1 MSDINGTAG
10 PDTLNGTSGADN
22 IDGLAGNDTIGGG
35 AGDDKLTGGTG
46 ADTLNGGD
54 GNDRL
59 YSDARLFGPNETNDP
74 GWYPRNSADH
84 FAEHDTLNGG
94 AGDDEIFA
102 GYGDTIDGGDGT
114 DTLSINFLGATAG
127 VNADFRVFATQ
138 SSLSVGGATIA
149 NIENVEYIDGSNFD
163 DVLGI
168 YQVSPDSDAVVNGN
182 GGNDHI
188 YVSANAGIF
197 GAQISGGDGNDTID
211 ARGNTRG
218 GNFYGGAGDDTI
230 YTGEGYKAAASGGD
244 GNDTIYSWGS
254 AYGDAGNDHIVMGN
268 PIDVTGATPTAYGGD
283 GDDTI
288 SASTDPDFRDPPEYH
303 FAGEGGADT
312 ITGGAGND
320 YLTSVSFTGNGISAE
335 DTGIEHDR
343 VSGGAGNDHL
353 FVGYGDDADGG
364 ADSDVLELSLAGAT
378 SGVTLNTDSLV
389 SSTAFVLGG
398 GTIQHM
404 EGVARLYGSA
414 FADTITVGT
423 ASVLPQ
429 NSISVLTG
437 DGNDT
442 ITDTSG
448 ALQAV
453 GGNGDDRF
461 VAKVAGDSFSGG
473 DGIDTVDYSGFGTGV
488 DASLTSGS
496 GPVSAGSDVENL
508 TGSAYADTLTGSY
521 LDNVLSGN
529 AGNDGLTGLAG
540 NDTLRGGAGD
550 DVLAGGDGNDI
561 LDGGAGTDTADYS
574 SATAGVTVN
583 LSIAG
588 QQDTG
593 QGKDTL
599 ASIEHL
605 IGSDLGD
612 TLTGGSGDDNL
623 EGGSGNDTLAGGD
636 GNDILAGGAGFDT
649 ADYSSAATGV
659 TVNLSS
665 TASQATGQ
673 GADTLSGFER
683 LVGSGY
689 ADTLTGTSVADRL
702 EGGAGADTLIGL
714 AGNDILDGGAGVD
727 KLYGGTGNDTYH
739 VDTQSD
745 LVFENPGEGTD
756 TVNASAGFYL
766 YDNIENLT
774 LDAGAG

>member
-254 AYGDAGNDHIVMGN
+254 AYGDAGNDHISDRRHRGHSHRIWRRRRRHDQRLDRSGL
-268 PIDVTGATPTAYGGD
+268 PRSARIPLRRRRRGRHHHRRRRQRLPDVR
-283 GDDTI
+283 I
-288 SASTDPDFRDPPEYH
+288 VR
-303 FAGEGGADT
+303 
-312 ITGGAGND
+312 
-320 YLTSVSFTGNGISAE
+320 
-335 DTGIEHDR
+335 R
-343 VSGGAGNDHL
+343 QRHL
-353 FVGYGDDADGG
+353 
-364 ADSDVLELSLAGAT
+364 
-378 SGVTLNTDSLV
+378 
-389 SSTAFVLGG
+389 
-398 GTIQHM
+398 
-404 EGVARLYGSA
+404 R
-414 FADTITVGT
+414 
-423 ASVLPQ
+423 
-429 NSISVLTG
+429 
-437 DGNDT
+437 
-442 ITDTSG
+442 
-448 ALQAV
+448 
-453 GGNGDDRF
+453 
-461 VAKVAGDSFSGG
+461 
-473 DGIDTVDYSGFGTGV
+473 
-488 DASLTSGS
+488 
-496 GPVSAGSDVENL
+496 
-508 TGSAYADTLTGSY
+508 
-521 LDNVLSGN
+521 
-529 AGNDGLTGLAG
+529 
-540 NDTLRGGAGD
+540 RGHRHRA
-550 DVLAGGDGNDI
+550 
-561 LDGGAGTDTADYS
+561 
-574 SATAGVTVN
+574 
-583 LSIAG
+583 
-588 QQDTG
+588 
-593 QGKDTL
+593 
-599 ASIEHL
+599 
-605 IGSDLGD
+605 
-612 TLTGGSGDDNL
+612 
-623 EGGSGNDTLAGGD
+623 
-636 GNDILAGGAGFDT
+636 
-649 ADYSSAATGV
+649 
-659 TVNLSS
+659 
-665 TASQATGQ
+665 
-673 GADTLSGFER
+673 
-683 LVGSGY
+683 
-689 ADTLTGTSVADRL
+689 
-702 EGGAGADTLIGL
+702 
-714 AGNDILDGGAGVD
+714 
-727 KLYGGTGNDTYH
+727 
-739 VDTQSD
+739 
-745 LVFENPGEGTD
+745 
-756 TVNASAGFYL
+756 
-766 YDNIENLT
+766 
-774 LDAGAG
+774 